1 MSVSQPPVC
10 QNHPRDGVVTP
21 TVDWLKAVLLPKV
34 VQWAEENASHVI
46 TTPRNNPLVPL
57 DRYCKLYYQLKEKY
71 GPLLVKV

>member
-1 MSVSQPPVC
+1 VC